1 MHDRVV
7 SEVVKEEITL
17 DDHDRI
23 ATLQVNIRSAVEV
36 SPSALDGYPV
46 VSSNQRESDVR
57 CRGLVFDPVD
67 RVFDDEAG
75 ATRTRWG
82 SLMDH

>member
-1 MHDRVV
+1 MSKHQEENPRNHPRWVPLNVIIKVNVEESPSRFTLEGLHDRVV

-36 SPSALDGYPV
+36 SSSALDSNPV
-46 VSSNQRESDVR
+46 VSSN
-57 CRGLVFDPVD
+57 
-67 RVFDDEAG
+67 
-75 ATRTRWG
+75 
-82 SLMDH
+82 

>member
-1 MHDRVV
+1 MSTLEGLHDRVV

-36 SPSALDGYPV
+36 SPSALDSIPV
-46 VSSNQRESDVR
+46 VSSN
-57 CRGLVFDPVD
+57 
-67 RVFDDEAG
+67 
-75 ATRTRWG
+75 
-82 SLMDH
+82 